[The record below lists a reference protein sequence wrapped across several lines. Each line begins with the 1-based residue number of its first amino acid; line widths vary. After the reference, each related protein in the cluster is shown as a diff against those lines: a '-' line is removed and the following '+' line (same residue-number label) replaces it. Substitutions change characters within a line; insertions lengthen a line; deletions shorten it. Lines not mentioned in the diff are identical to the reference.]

1 MRGCVASIL
10 LLMAVPATAGPLQ
23 DAYNAAQAALDA
35 GKDEEAAQGFA
46 ALLAKLPNDTK
57 PGGRTAALIRARLGS
72 AYMRMNDAASAIGP
86 LERARADMPTATEA
100 DRRERLTVQIDLA
113 RALDASQ
120 ERVRAKQAYRD
131 ALADASALQSE
142 LEVLNAR
149 LGLGRLSVFDD
160 PATARQE
167 LDTAIQLAVKLK
179 VDGEPLASVYG
190 LRGRVELNHGDLPAA
205 KKWFELGLKSAGGM
219 GRKVSVI
226 DTRIRS
232 DLGIVNFLLGNQ
244 VTAREYFAFTGA
256 GRLPDGGITSGAET
270 PLPYCGAATGVDPAD
285 MVIVDFTIAGDGRV
299 LAPTTVYSTR
309 PGVIEDAF
317 ERSVASWSWN
327 PDSLA
332 KLNQFWRNSVR
343 LQLRCVGT
351 GARGSVDSDFWRE
364 WSGWAKS
371 KGLSGSPVA
380 ASDVLQLPLLRAEL
394 ARRASVHGPMAPQL
408 LPVLLGLAS
417 NSIVSRAEA
426 KDTVKRVNEILLET
440 DVPTNVRIQW
450 ELVFETMLGSG
461 GGTKTSYSKA
471 YARAIAQTIPALLA
485 RIEARGEGAT
495 KGAVL
500 VRLTLATMHETS
512 GDKAVAQALFSA
524 VVATPFAVLPDGHPM
539 RQVALLRLASI
550 AASNRQIGVARAA
563 LDATGLSPDQCAI
576 VDASPLKKL
585 GGASQFEYP
594 PEAMGWGFGGFTQ
607 VAYDIDAAGKPLNVR
622 TVIAY
627 PPFIFSKVVEEGV
640 RRFRYEPM
648 FRDGANA
655 GCGGMMQGINFKG
668 SAG

>member
-1 MRGCVASIL
+1 MRGYVASIL
-10 LLMAVPATAGPLQ
+10 LLMAVPVKAGPLQ

-72 AYMRMNDAASAIGP
+72 VYMRLNDAASAIGP
-86 LERARADMPTATEA
+86 LERASADMPTASEA
-100 DRRERLTVQIDLA
+100 DRRERLIAQLDLA

-120 ERVRAKQAYRD
+120 ERARAKQAYRD
-131 ALADASALQSE
+131 AIASASALQSDM
-142 LEVLNAR
+142 EVLNAR
-149 LGLGRLSVFDD
+149 VGLARQSVFDD

-179 VDGEPLASVYG
+179 VDGEPLAGIYG

-205 KKWFELGLKSAGGM
+205 KKWFEIGLKSAGGM

-232 DLGIVNFLLGNQ
+232 DLGIVNFLLGNRESS
-244 VTAREYFAFTGA
+244 REYFAFTGA
-256 GRLPDGGITSGAET
+256 GRLPDGGITRGAET

-299 LAPTTVYSTR
+299 LAPSTVYSTR

-332 KLNQFWRNSVR
+332 KLNPFWRNSVR

-364 WSGWAKS
+364 WSDWAKS

-394 ARRASVHGPMAPQL
+394 ARRISANGPMSPQL

-426 KDTVKRVNEILLET
+426 KETIKRVNEILLAT
-440 DVPTNVRIQW
+440 DAPANVRIQR
-450 ELVFETMLGSG
+450 ELMFETMLGSG
-461 GGTKTSYSKA
+461 SGKRTSYSKD
-471 YARAIAQTIPALLA
+471 YERAVTQTIPALLA
-485 RIEARGEGAT
+485 RIESRGDGAT

-500 VRLTLATMHETS
+500 VRLTLATMLEAS
-512 GDKAVAQALFSA
+512 RNKPAAQALFSA
-524 VVATPFAVLPDGHPM
+524 VVATPLAVLPDNNPM

-550 AASNRQIGVARAA
+550 AASNKQIDVARAA
-563 LDATGLSPDQCAI
+563 LGATGLSPDQCAI

-585 GGASQFEYP
+585 GGVSQFEYP
-594 PEAMGWGFGGFTQ
+594 PEAAGWGFGGFTQ

-627 PPFIFSKVVEEGV
+627 PPFIFSTIVEEGV
-640 RRFRYEPM
+640 RRFRYEPV

-655 GCGGMMQGINFKG
+655 GCGGMIQAINFSG
-668 SAG
+668 LAG